1 MHDKV
6 PFIFKIF
13 IIQDFNLIII
23 IVVVVVV
30 VVVVVIIIIIIIIII
45 NYNNNIIILIF
56 QSQYSPYQ
64 LVSAILSRA
73 PMPTISHLSL
83 YKF

>member
-23 IVVVVVV
+23 IVVVVA
-30 VVVVVIIIIIIIIII
+30 IIIIIIIIII

>member
-23 IVVVVVV
+23 IVVVV

>member
-23 IVVVVVV
+23 IVVVVA
-30 VVVVVIIIIIIIIII
+30 IIIIIVIIIIII

>member
-13 IIQDFNLIII
+13 IIQDFNMIVII
-23 IVVVVVV
+23 
-30 VVVVVIIIIIIIIII
+30 VVVIIIIIIIIII
-45 NYNNNIIILIF
+45 NYNNNIIIILIF

-64 LVSAILSRA
+64 LVSVILSRV

>member
-23 IVVVVVV
+23 IVVVVA
-30 VVVVVIIIIIIIIII
+30 IIIIIIIII

>member
-23 IVVVVVV
+23 IVVVVV

>member
-13 IIQDFNLIII
+13 IIQDFNMIVI
-23 IVVVVVV
+23 IVVVI
-30 VVVVVIIIIIIIIII
+30 IIIIIIIIII
-45 NYNNNIIILIF
+45 NYNNNIIIILIF

-64 LVSAILSRA
+64 LVSVILSRV

>member
-23 IVVVVVV
+23 IVVVVAI
-30 VVVVVIIIIIIIIII
+30 IIIIIIIIII